1 MDSSETQTAPS
12 RATDRILQGLST
24 LAALLDR
31 TINEVRALEDDFHK
45 RAKQSVQEAEAALQS
60 QAAHHLEGVV
70 TEARTKLEERFASK
84 VSELSSQWEE
94 ERNRLNAELSKMTQN
109 AVQWEAE
116 RARLNGELERLA
128 RVQAATQAEAEKAI
142 IAMKASSAGTKNSK
156 RGPSANNETL
166 TQEMD
171 RVDRLIKEISEFIED
186 PAADLSMVIRKNVER
201 AGLESYLKGIR
212 FALSGNDSN

>member
-1 MDSSETQTAPS
+1 
-12 RATDRILQGLST
+12 
-24 LAALLDR
+24 
-31 TINEVRALEDDFHK
+31 
-45 RAKQSVQEAEAALQS
+45 
-60 QAAHHLEGVV
+60 
-70 TEARTKLEERFASK
+70 
-84 VSELSSQWEE
+84 
-94 ERNRLNAELSKMTQN
+94 MTQN